1 MLYPQP
7 KLAMPASKNYSVIEK
22 IIATAHE
29 PMLLLDST
37 LKIIYANAVFYNK
50 FNLADSDSNDSFLE
64 ITQDVFDIPALTTLL
79 LETLNTKGTVRNQ
92 ELYYAKNS
100 ENSKLL
106 LNIDSI
112 ELPEETLLLLA
123 LNEVNSEAEQLQ
135 SFLQSVLNSTNYGIA
150 SYEAIY
156 LKDGTIE
163 DFRISYTNLEV
174 PRNFGLE
181 PEQVIG
187 KTCREVYPG
196 IFENGI
202 FEKMV
207 ACMQTGIP
215 ESYEIAVEHN
225 NNRMWLNA
233 TIEKVGN
240 SVAVTS
246 KNITQ
251 EKNAALEIEAIN
263 TLLLNKNKELEQQL
277 LAEFSESFY
286 SHGSGEHFFNSLLL
300 EIATK
305 TKMDYVLLG
314 EVFKDESGDQ
324 SIKSLSVITY
334 GQIAENFNYP
344 IKGGPCDEVIRG
356 ESATY
361 PKHSQELFPDSGTL
375 SELKID
381 GYIAHPLISKS
392 GKVIGLIAV
401 MHQSEIDSYDVAYI
415 ESLLKIAAK
424 RSEMEFERLQNEK
437 LLEMKNKELE
447 RQNVELASFAYIS
460 SHDLQE
466 PLRKIQLFA
475 SRILFREKSNFS
487 DSSLGYFQSI
497 TNAASRMQN
506 LIESLLNYSSMDA
519 SEIHFVPTD
528 LNLTV
533 DEIKN
538 NMIELLEKKNAR
550 IEVAELPTLSV
561 IPIQF
566 QQLLTNLISN
576 GIKYSREDVDPVIK
590 INAELVFLEEFAG
603 KQFWKITIADN
614 GIGFQ
619 QEYEEKIFELFK
631 RLHSKTDYEGTGI
644 GLAIC
649 KKIVQ
654 KHDGFIRAI
663 GIPDVGAEF
672 SVFLPVR

>member
-1 MLYPQP
+1 
-7 KLAMPASKNYSVIEK
+7 MPASKNYSAIEK
-22 IIATAHE
+22 IIASAHE
-29 PMLLLDST
+29 PMLLLDKA
-37 LKIIYANAVFYNK
+37 LKVVYSNVAFNNK
-50 FNLADSDSNDSFLE
+50 FSLSEPDSDGRRSFLE
-64 ITQDVFDIPALTTLL
+64 IRHDAFDIPTLSKLL
-79 LETLNTKGTVRNQ
+79 LETLETKGTIQNY
-92 ELYYAKNS
+92 ELRYAKNS

-112 ELPEETLLLLA
+112 ELPEETFLLLA
-123 LNEVNSEAEQLQ
+123 VNDISSEAEQLQ

-150 SYEAIY
+150 SYEAVY
-156 LKDGTIE
+156 QKDGTIG
-163 DFRISYTNLEV
+163 DFKISYTNPEV

-181 PEQVIG
+181 PGQVIG

-202 FEKMV
+202 FERMV
-207 ACMQTGIP
+207 VCMETGIP
-215 ESYEIAVEHN
+215 DSYEISVEHN
-225 NNRMWLNA
+225 NTTIWFNA

-251 EKNAALEIEAIN
+251 EKTAALEIEAIN

-277 LAEFSESFY
+277 LTEFSESFY
-286 SHGSGEHFFNSLLL
+286 SYGSGQDFFNSLLL
-300 EIATK
+300 EIAAK

-314 EVFKDESGDQ
+314 EVITEESGEEC
-324 SIKSLSVITY
+324 IKSVSVIAFGKVTD
-334 GQIAENFNYP
+334 NFKYLL
-344 IKGGPCDEVIRG
+344 KGGPCEEVIKG
-356 ESATY
+356 NNTHY
-361 PKHSQELFPDSGTL
+361 PNNSQKLFPDSRTL
-375 SELKID
+375 AELNAE
-381 GYIAHPLISKS
+381 GYIAHPLVSSS
-392 GKVIGLIAV
+392 GKIIGLIAV
-401 MHQSEIDSYDVAYI
+401 LHQTEISDISYI

-447 RQNVELASFAYIS
+447 RQNIELASFAYIS

-487 DSSLGYFQSI
+487 ESSLGYFQSI
-497 TNAASRMQN
+497 TNAANRMQN

-519 SEIHFVPTD
+519 SEIHLVPTD
-528 LNLTV
+528 LNV
-533 DEIKN
+533 VIDEIKN
-538 NMIELLEKKNAR
+538 NMIDIIEKRNAR
-550 IEVAELPTLSV
+550 IEVAKLPTLPV

-576 GIKYSREDVDPVIK
+576 GIKYSREDIDPVIK
-590 INAELVFLEEFAG
+590 INAEIVSLEEFAG
-603 KQFWKITIADN
+603 KQFWKINIEDN

-631 RLHSKTDYEGTGI
+631 RLHGKTDYEGTGI

-663 GIPDVGAEF
+663 GTPGVGAQF
-672 SVFLPVR
+672 LVYLPVK

>member
-1 MLYPQP
+1 
-7 KLAMPASKNYSVIEK
+7 MPASKNFATIEK
-22 IIATAHE
+22 IMALAHE
-29 PMLLLDST
+29 PMILLDSE
-37 LKIIYANAVFYNK
+37 LKIVYANDAFHNK
-50 FNLADSDSNDSFLE
+50 FSIPNYNGSLVE
-64 ITQDVFDIPALTTLL
+64 IWLDVFDDSILKKLL
-79 LETLNTKGTVRNQ
+79 LETLEKKATIHNY
-92 ELYYAKNS
+92 ELRYTS
-100 ENSKLL
+100 ENTKLL

-112 ELPEETLLLLA
+112 ELPEETFLLLA
-123 LNEVNSEAEQLQ
+123 INDTNNNAEQLQ
-135 SFLQSVLNSTNYGIA
+135 SFLQSVLDSTNYGIA
-150 SYEAIY
+150 SYEAVY
-156 LKDGTIE
+156 KKDGTID
-163 DFRISYTNLEV
+163 DFKISYTNPEV

-181 PEQVIG
+181 PKQVIG

-202 FEKMV
+202 FERMV
-207 ACMQTGIP
+207 VCMETGI
-215 ESYEIAVEHN
+215 SDNYEISVEHN
-225 NNRMWLNA
+225 DTLMWLNA

-251 EKNAALEIEAIN
+251 EKTAALEIEAIN

-277 LAEFSESFY
+277 LDEFSESFY
-286 SHGSGEHFFNSLLL
+286 SYGNEKDFFNSLLL
-300 EIATK
+300 QIAAK
-305 TKMDYVLLG
+305 TKMDFVLLG
-314 EVFKDESGDQ
+314 EVFNDESDEE
-324 SIKSLSVITY
+324 SIKSLSVIIR
-334 GQIAENFNYP
+334 GQVADNFNYP
-344 IKGGPCDEVIRG
+344 IKGGPCYEVIRG
-356 ESATY
+356 ETASH
-361 PKHSQELFPDSGTL
+361 PSQSQKLFPDNKTL
-375 SELKID
+375 AELDIE
-381 GYIAHPLISKS
+381 GYIAHPLTSSS

-401 MHQSEIDSYDVAYI
+401 MHQSEIKDITYI
-415 ESLLKIAAK
+415 ESLIKIAAK
-424 RSEMEFERLQNEK
+424 RSEMEFERIQSEK

-487 DSSLGYFQSI
+487 DSSLGYFKSI
-497 TNAASRMQN
+497 TNAANRMQN

-528 LNLTV
+528 LNV
-533 DEIKN
+533 AIDEIKN
-538 NMIELLEKKNAR
+538 NMIEILEKRNAR
-550 IEVAELPTLSV
+550 IEVSKLPTLSV

-576 GIKYSREDVDPVIK
+576 GIKYSREGVDPVIK
-590 INAELVFLEEFAG
+590 INAEIVSPEEFVG
-603 KQFWKITIADN
+603 KQFWKINIEDN

-631 RLHSKTDYEGTGI
+631 RLHGKTDYEGTGI

-663 GIPDVGAEF
+663 GTPDVGAIF
-672 SVFLPVR
+672 SIYLPLQ

>member
-1 MLYPQP
+1 
-7 KLAMPASKNYSVIEK
+7 MPVSKNYLAIEK
-22 IIATAHE
+22 IIASAHE
-29 PMLLLDST
+29 PMALLDSKLT
-37 LKIIYANAVFYNK
+37 IVYANAAFHNK
-50 FNLADSDSNDSFLE
+50 FNLSDFTNNERSFLE
-64 ITQDVFDIPALTTLL
+64 IKHDAFDHPTLTTLF
-79 LETLNTKGTVRNQ
+79 LETLAVKGSLQNY
-92 ELYYAKNS
+92 ELHYAKNS
-100 ENSKLL
+100 ESSKFV
-106 LNIDSI
+106 LNIETI
-112 ELPEETLLLLA
+112 ELPEETFLLLA
-123 LNEVNSEAEQLQ
+123 LNDRNNESEQLQ

-150 SYEAIY
+150 SYEALY
-156 LKDGTIE
+156 SNDGTID
-163 DFRISYTNLEV
+163 DFKITYTNREV

-181 PEQVIG
+181 PKQVIG

-202 FEKMV
+202 FEKMA

-215 ESYEIAVEHN
+215 DRYEISVAHN
-225 NNRMWLNA
+225 QNVMWLNA

-251 EKNAALEIEAIN
+251 EKTAALEIEAIN
-263 TLLLNKNKELEQQL
+263 TLLSNKNKELEQQL
-277 LAEFSESFY
+277 LAEFSESFFSY
-286 SHGSGEHFFNSLLL
+286 ENGQHFFNSLLL
-300 EIATK
+300 EIASK

-324 SIKSLSVITY
+324 SIKSLSVIIH
-334 GQIAENFNYP
+334 GQIADNFNYP
-344 IKGGPCDEVIRG
+344 IKGGPCDDVIRG
-356 ESATY
+356 ESATH
-361 PKHSQELFPDSGTL
+361 PNHSQQLFPDSRPL
-375 SELKID
+375 AELGIE
-381 GYIAHPLISKS
+381 GYIAHPLVSAS
-392 GKVIGLIAV
+392 GNVIGLIAV
-401 MHQSEIDSYDVAYI
+401 MHQSEIHDITYI

-424 RSEMEFERLQNEK
+424 RSEMEFERLQNER

-447 RQNVELASFAYIS
+447 RQNIELASFAYIS

-528 LNLTV
+528 LNLAI

-550 IEVAELPTLSV
+550 IEVGQMPTLAV
-561 IPIQF
+561 IPMQF

-590 INAELVFLEEFAG
+590 INAEIVSEEEFAG
-603 KQFWKITIADN
+603 KQFWKINIADN
-614 GIGFQ
+614 GIGFP

-631 RLHSKTDYEGTGI
+631 RLHGKTDYEGTGI

-649 KKIVQ
+649 KKIAQ

-663 GIPDVGAEF
+663 GNPGVGALF
-672 SVFLPVR
+672 SIFVPVN